1 MTLTC
6 FDDLMLDA
14 MSIPIGNGSGASSVS
29 EIRAAYSRM
38 RRAMIKRHTGY
49 SSGSPPS
56 RLRDHC
62 IAGPRSLQTS
72 KFWNWA
78 RASDSLGLW
87 PAVWALRS
95 GRLTT

>member
-1 MTLTC
+1 MLTC

-14 MSIPIGNGSGASSVS
+14 VSIPIGEREWRV
-29 EIRAAYSRM
+29 ECVQDRAAYSRM
-38 RRAMIKRHTGY
+38 RRAMLKRHTAY

-78 RASDSLGLW
+78 QASDSLGLW
-87 PAVWALRS
+87 PAVWAPRS
-95 GRLTT
+95 GRPTT